1 MHSQASVLFSGS
13 CCSPALHKVP
23 RGPLTCQAT
32 AWSHCPPSG
41 HLPRLSF
48 GLLLPETL
56 PAQQLQGPGEA
67 GTQQQLYWNRVMALS
82 SGKARWSGPVYA
94 ARAKAAEHSLGMG
107 MDTAGITSCG
117 AWEGKAVQTNRAVRD
132 DVSLYRGDK
141 WLEQCGIP
149 GILSSVG
156 WNMVLITGRLWDHP
170 RCGPGTEGP
179 GSTTPAGPFP
189 PRTRP
194 KSVEFLSAQFE
205 LPFPYWTIGKALKGQ
220 RSPCSETRACAAG
233 THLNHARCSALP
245 KAAAPPAA
253 TSHDSPSRPSARE
266 PRAPLSR
273 PLLSPHSPTGFM
285 AAARACC
292 PRRKRSPDGAAAAPT
307 AAPGGGGPAAPRP
320 PRPQEGKGSTARS
333 CCC

>member
-1 MHSQASVLFSGS
+1 MPG
-13 CCSPALHKVP
+13 
-23 RGPLTCQAT
+23 T

-149 GILSSVG
+149 GILSSVA

-194 KSVEFLSAQFE
+194 KSVEFLSAQLE
-205 LPFPYWTIGKALKGQ
+205 LPFPYWTIGKALKCQ

-245 KAAAPPAA
+245 KAP
-253 TSHDSPSRPSARE
+253 
-266 PRAPLSR
+266 
-273 PLLSPHSPTGFM
+273 G
-285 AAARACC
+285 
-292 PRRKRSPDGAAAAPT
+292 PRRHQPLPVTTPHPAHPPVNPGLPSPVPSSPLTALPASWRRPARVARGGSAPRT
-307 AAPGGGGPAAPRP
+307 VRP
-320 PRPQEGKGSTARS
+320 PRPQRPLAAEDRQRPARPGRRKGKEAPPAAAAVKFYLHRNWY
-333 CCC
+333 